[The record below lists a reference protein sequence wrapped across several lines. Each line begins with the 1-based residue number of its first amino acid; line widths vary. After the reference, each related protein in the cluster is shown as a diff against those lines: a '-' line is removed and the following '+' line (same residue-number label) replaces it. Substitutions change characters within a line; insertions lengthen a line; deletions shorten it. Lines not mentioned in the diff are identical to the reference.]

1 MTPYLK
7 LKLHL
12 DQHVYKRGA
21 YKGDAPADPSRRSRT
36 HVRVVPGRPIEGGPM
51 IVRMYHTDILRV
63 TEDNRIC
70 ISTRGWFTSTTK
82 QNLNDAL
89 ARFVGWG
96 RVGTQRVFGYN
107 HEVIRIIGKTYRFY
121 DGMEFDAEGNL
132 LSPAKTFS
140 RKQVDRDET
149 QEFRDE
155 VEASGFKAMWPVLF
169 ATADAG
175 FKRGVGFVY
184 TDRGLRAV
192 MTSEHNANQWSTIA
206 EIYKSNHDDHKS
218 AYQALMRDCTRD
230 MTEIV
235 DTDVTVV

>member
-21 YKGDAPADPSRRSRT
+21 FKGEAPADPSRRSRT
-36 HVRVVPGRPIEGGPM
+36 HMRVLTGIDGAM
-51 IVRMYHTDILRV
+51 IVRMYNTDILRV
-63 TEDNRIC
+63 TPDNTIC
-70 ISTRGWFTSTTK
+70 ISTRGWFTNTTK

-107 HEVIRIIGKTYRFY
+107 HEVVRIIGKTYRFY

-132 LSPAKTFS
+132 LSPAKRFS
-140 RKQVDRDET
+140 RKQINRT
-149 QEFRDE
+149 KTKEFRDN
-155 VEASGFKAMWPVLF
+155 VEARGFKAMWPVLF
-169 ATADAG
+169 ATSEARFNPG
-175 FKRGVGFVY
+175 VRGLVY
-184 TDRGLRAV
+184 TDRGIRAV
-192 MTSEHNANQWSTIA
+192 MTSEHYADQWSTIA
-206 EIYKSNHDDHKS
+206 EIYKGNHGDHKS
-218 AYQALMRDCTRD
+218 AYQALMRACTKD

>member
-36 HVRVVPGRPIEGGPM
+36 HVRVMTGRDGAM
-51 IVRMYHTDILRV
+51 VVRMYSTDILRV

-96 RVGTQRVFGYN
+96 RVGTRRVFGYK

-121 DGMEFDAEGNL
+121 DGMEFSMDGDL
-132 LSPAKTFS
+132 LSPVKTFS
-140 RKQVDRDET
+140 RKQVDRNET
-149 QEFRDE
+149 KEFRDE
-155 VEASGFKAMWPVLF
+155 VEASGFKALWPVLF
-169 ATADAG
+169 ATAEARFNSGAG
-175 FKRGVGFVY
+175 FVHTERGIRSVMIDA
-184 TDRGLRAV
+184 DRAD
-192 MTSEHNANQWSTIA
+192 QWTAIA
-206 EIYKSNHDDHKS
+206 ALYKSNHDDHKS
-218 AYQALMRDCTRD
+218 AYQALMRDCTKD

-235 DTDVTVV
+235 DTDVTFV